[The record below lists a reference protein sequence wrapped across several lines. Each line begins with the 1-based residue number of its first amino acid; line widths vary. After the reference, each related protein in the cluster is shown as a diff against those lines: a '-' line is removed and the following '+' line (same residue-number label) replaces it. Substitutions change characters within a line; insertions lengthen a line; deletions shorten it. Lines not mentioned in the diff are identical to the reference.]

1 MNSLKLISIGLLV
14 VLGTPLSSVAQV
26 KNSAFANSSNSE
38 TTKFSKAKETINQT
52 INKFTI
58 VDGNMSTQT
67 VSLTMSGQG
76 IEGNINDI
84 VMQNFGQMNSEN
96 SAVMDSLAIDLTSE
110 NEIEAM
116 VKSDMNVKDDFSMTM
131 SLTMNEQDALMFAE
145 TTELTEIELIDNYT
159 SITNTTSFASE
170 AGVFNSF

>member
-116 VKSDMNVKDDFSMTM
+116 VKSDMNVQDDFSMTM

>member
-38 TTKFSKAKETINQT
+38 TTKFSNAKETINQT

-58 VDGNMSTQT
+58 MDGNMSTQT
-67 VSLTMSGQG
+67 MSLTMSGQG

-110 NEIEAM
+110 NEIEAI
-116 VKSDMNVKDDFSMTM
+116 VKSDMNVQDDFSMTM

-159 SITNTTSFASE
+159 SITNTTSFSSE